1 MASSRFAYP
10 LQPLLTSLA
19 ARESAARLCHARAV
33 SVLDGGVRE
42 LVALERGAGRLAQA
56 LALAAPAW
64 QLGEVDRRL
73 ARLEATRLLR
83 LGEIASARTQI
94 EKARAELEAIV
105 RRRQAVERHRARCL
119 ERHRRALDAAE
130 DAELEEAQMLR
141 RGSAAPEC
149 ELVSA

>member
-1 MASSRFAYP
+1 MASSRFTYP

-19 ARESAARLCHARAV
+19 ARESAARLCYALAV
-33 SVLDGGVRE
+33 LVLDRGVRE

-56 LALAAPAW
+56 LALASPAW

-73 ARLEATRLLR
+73 ARLEAARFVR
-83 LGEIASARTQI
+83 LGEIASARVQI
-94 EKARAELEAIV
+94 EKARGELEALV

-119 ERHRRALDAAE
+119 EQHRRALDAAE
-130 DAELEEAQMLR
+130 EAELEEAEMLR
-141 RGSAAPEC
+141 RGSARPGC

>member
-1 MASSRFAYP
+1 M
-10 LQPLLTSLA
+10 
-19 ARESAARLCHARAV
+19 
-33 SVLDGGVRE
+33 LDGGVRE

-73 ARLEATRLLR
+73 ARLEATRLAR
-83 LGEIASARTQI
+83 LGEIASARAQI

-119 ERHRRALDAAE
+119 EQHRRALDAAK